1 MSFSLVEGVGGIL
14 NIDSIYLY
22 FFFSKKILYAD
33 TEDPSSAVSLRKI
46 LHFPSLVL
54 VQPRKTSRHD

>member
-1 MSFSLVEGVGGIL
+1 MSFSLVEGVGGIF
-14 NIDSIYLY
+14 NIDSIY

-33 TEDPSSAVSLRKI
+33 TEDPSGAVSLRKT
-46 LHFPSLVL
+46 LHLPSLVL